1 MTTSSAALADRATIA
16 ATAAK
21 ILLEIKAL
29 HFNADQPFIFTSGW
43 ASPVY
48 TDCRRIVS
56 FPRAR
61 KALMDFAVQT
71 IEREIGYES
80 IDAVAGGETAGIPF
94 AAWIAERLELP
105 MQYVRKKPKGFGRNA
120 QIEGVLTEGQRVIL
134 VEDLATDGKSKE
146 NFVTALRNGG
156 AVVTDSFVIFHYG
169 IFPQSKIN
177 MDKIGVR
184 LHELCTWWDV
194 LKVARDNQYFDANT
208 LSEVEKFLNDPV
220 GWSAAHGGKSS
231 FD

>member
-1 MTTSSAALADRATIA
+1 MTTAALPDQATIA

-29 HFNADQPFIFTSGW
+29 HFNAETPFIFTSGW

-61 KALMDFAVQT
+61 KALMDFAVAT
-71 IEREIGYES
+71 IEREVGYEA

-94 AAWIAERLELP
+94 AAWIADRLELP

-120 QIEGVLTEGQRVIL
+120 QIEGVLTEGQRVLL

-156 AVVTDSFVIFHYG
+156 AQVTDTFVIFHYG
-169 IFPQSKIN
+169 IFPQSKTN
-177 MDKIGVR
+177 MEAIGVR
-184 LHELCTWWDV
+184 LHALCTWWDV
-194 LKVARDNQYFDANT
+194 LKVARENRYFDEKT
-208 LSEVEKFLNDPV
+208 LSEVEKFLHDPV
-220 GWSAAHGGKSS
+220 GWSSAHGGKSS
-231 FD
+231 M